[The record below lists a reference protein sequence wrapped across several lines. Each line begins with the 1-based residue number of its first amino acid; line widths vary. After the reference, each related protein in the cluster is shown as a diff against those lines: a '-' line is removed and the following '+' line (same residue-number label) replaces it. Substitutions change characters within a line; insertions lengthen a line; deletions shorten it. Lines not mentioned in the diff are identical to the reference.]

1 MRNWQKG
8 GLYMA
13 AAIEE
18 VVGVAAASQSI
29 QELSGYSSPVQEGKV
44 FVEGVKDGCRAVI
57 YTLICPAL

>member
-1 MRNWQKG
+1 
-8 GLYMA
+8 MA